1 MFSHSSATRMSD
13 GVVAIAI
20 LVLMY
25 FTSSYNIVI
34 IPGWISMLLSL
45 VSGVAMVLATK
56 RVRTSPLLLCLF
68 LVLCCNVFLTS
79 IVTGDPLKEVV
90 IVLSALLAALI
101 PVVSVD
107 FWRYCRI
114 YTDVMQFLA
123 GYSLVVYLLA
133 LVAPSF
139 IRLFPGTYWRPTLE
153 TYNLGFAFINLRTK
167 LLRNMGV
174 FWEPGAYQ
182 TFLAFAILIEVFLFH
197 RRRKGRLLILG
208 AALLT
213 TWSTTGILVGLLLT
227 YILVIDKYYHSRV
240 AIIRITMAAAIIGF
254 LIGVIYFALPP
265 ELQYS
270 AVGKIV
276 VYLQSD
282 RSQMT
287 SASVRFDGIFYALR
301 AFGRSPFL
309 GVGQEGLR
317 EAVLEAGHTMATNT
331 PLNWFATFGLV
342 YGSVFLLATFCLARS
357 FTAKPL
363 VAFLVMLA
371 ILLSIGTEQYLRN
384 PSVMVFFFYG
394 LAAIGK
400 SRCRPGGNQE
410 RIQWRCVM

>member
-139 IRLFPGTYWRPTLE
+139 IRLFPGTYWRTL
-153 TYNLGFAFINLRTK
+153 
-167 LLRNMGV
+167 
-174 FWEPGAYQ
+174 
-182 TFLAFAILIEVFLFH
+182 
-197 RRRKGRLLILG
+197 RR
-208 AALLT
+208 
-213 TWSTTGILVGLLLT
+213 
-227 YILVIDKYYHSRV
+227 
-240 AIIRITMAAAIIGF
+240 II
-254 LIGVIYFALPP
+254 
-265 ELQYS
+265 
-270 AVGKIV
+270 
-276 VYLQSD
+276 
-282 RSQMT
+282 
-287 SASVRFDGIFYALR
+287 
-301 AFGRSPFL
+301 
-309 GVGQEGLR
+309 
-317 EAVLEAGHTMATNT
+317 
-331 PLNWFATFGLV
+331 
-342 YGSVFLLATFCLARS
+342 
-357 FTAKPL
+357 
-363 VAFLVMLA
+363 
-371 ILLSIGTEQYLRN
+371 
-384 PSVMVFFFYG
+384 
-394 LAAIGK
+394 
-400 SRCRPGGNQE
+400 
-410 RIQWRCVM
+410 